1 MLRNAKKVLF
11 VALALG
17 LAALPAFA
25 GNAMP
30 NFPKAGQY
38 VINSHPSFL
47 ISVGDSK
54 EVVEC
59 NATLTIQA
67 GDPYV
72 TQQGTRRVDL
82 KILDWKASG
91 NSKLLGGPLN
101 FHMTQGAK
109 VADPSFVE
117 TYNVVNV
124 KNGEKDFPAKAQFA
138 VPYEIDTPF
147 GTVSGLNGVTR
158 GSIKAFPP
166 SDDVF
171 LMEKGDIA
179 KVMAQLLPAQLSS
192 MSAAG
197 EVTPLDVTIRPLAC
211 ACPSS
216 SISVKQSGVVK
227 GGSN

>member
-1 MLRNAKKVLF
+1 MPRNLKIALF
-11 VALALG
+11 VALALC
-17 LAALPAFA
+17 LALPAFA
-25 GNAMP
+25 GNTMP

-47 ISVGDSK
+47 INVGDKK

-59 NATLTIQA
+59 NATLIVQA

-72 TQQGTRRVDL
+72 TKQGTRRVDL
-82 KILDWKASG
+82 KIVNWKADG
-91 NSKLLGGPLN
+91 VSKLLGGPLN
-101 FHMTQGAK
+101 FRMTQGAK
-109 VADPSFVE
+109 TADSSFVE
-117 TYNVVNV
+117 TYNVV
-124 KNGEKDFPAKAQFA
+124 KAKSGEKDFPAKAQFA

-197 EVTPLDVTIRPLAC
+197 EVNLQDVTIRPLAC

-216 SISVKQSGVVK
+216 SISTKSATPV
-227 GGSN
+227 GGGN